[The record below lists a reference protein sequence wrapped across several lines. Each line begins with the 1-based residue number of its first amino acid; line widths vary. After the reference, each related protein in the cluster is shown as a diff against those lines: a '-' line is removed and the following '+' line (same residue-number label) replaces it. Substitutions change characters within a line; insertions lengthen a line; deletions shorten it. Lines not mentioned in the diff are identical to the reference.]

1 MMSLQDRLQAWHL
14 EPDYLDGFGK
24 RRLVAREHLEAVL
37 DSLEARHGALG
48 AMRDCI
54 VVRGGRKPPVDGAW
68 TIRSPMGSVVSGSG
82 ELPSLEYGIY
92 RLECERRKS
101 SAREIANLIVAPE
114 RAWQGESAQQLWA
127 IGVQLYGVRS
137 ASNWGHG
144 DFRDLARLLELAS
157 EIGAAGVALNPLH
170 ALFDDDPEQASPY
183 SPNSRLFLNPLYI
196 DVEAAPGFPGIEAL
210 GLGKRLKT
218 LRARELI
225 DYSGVAVVKLDALRA
240 SYAAFRQQGTQAQ
253 APFEAFRRERGAE
266 LARFVTFEVL
276 RRRDRRPWRQW
287 DPSLRRPNEAMI
299 AKLRITAAEEMGF
312 HEYVQWVA
320 ESQLEAC
327 QKTARQLQ
335 LPLGLY
341 LDLAVGVAP
350 SGADAWGDQDAMLD
364 GLCIGAPPDAFNT
377 AGQNW
382 GLTGF
387 SPHGLA
393 NDAFHPFARMLAAA
407 MRHAGAIRLDHVL
420 GLNRL
425 FVVPQGASPQAG
437 AYLRFPLIPLLAII
451 AQESVRHRC
460 LVIGEDLGTV
470 PDELRDILADWG
482 LWSYRVMLF
491 ERAVDGTFL
500 PPETYPENA
509 LVTFST
515 HDLPTFAGWC
525 AGHDLAVKRAIGIDP
540 GETETERQAAIAA
553 LQQSLRRR
561 SIDSFDFGS
570 VVRYLASTPSRL
582 LVISLE
588 DFLGVLDQPNI
599 PNTINEHPN
608 WRRRLPIALEELPR
622 QPQWSAIAD
631 ALRSRRLRSR

>member
-1 MMSLQDRLQAWHL
+1 MMSLQDRLQAWQL
-14 EPDYLDGFGK
+14 EPDYLDGFGN
-24 RRLVAREHLEAVL
+24 RRLVAREHLEAIL
-37 DSLEARHGALG
+37 DSLEAGNGALR
-48 AMRDCI
+48 AMPDSI

-68 TIRSPMGSVVSGSG
+68 TISSPMGRIVSSNGK
-82 ELPSLEYGIY
+82 LPNLKHGIY
-92 RLECERRKS
+92 RLECERGKS
-101 SAREIANLIVAPE
+101 NARDIANLIVAPE
-114 RAWQGESAQQLWA
+114 RAWQGESAHQLWA
-127 IGVQLYGVRS
+127 IGVQLYGARS

-170 ALFDDDPEQASPY
+170 ALFDDEPERASPY

-210 GLGKRLKT
+210 GIRERLMT

-225 DYSGVAVVKLDALRA
+225 DYSGVAAVKLDALRA
-240 SYAAFRQQGTQAQ
+240 SYAVFRQLGTQAQ
-253 APFEAFRRERGAE
+253 APFEAFRRERDAE

-287 DPSLRRPNEAMI
+287 EPSLRRPTEAMI
-299 AKLRITAAEEMGF
+299 EKLRDTAAEETGF
-312 HEYVQWVA
+312 YEYVQWVA
-320 ESQLEAC
+320 ESQLDAC
-327 QKTARQLQ
+327 RETARQLH

-350 SGADAWGDQDAMLD
+350 DGADAWGDQDAMLK
-364 GLCIGAPPDAFNT
+364 GLCIGAPPDSFNT

-382 GLTGF
+382 GLTSF
-387 SPHGLA
+387 SPQGLA
-393 NDAFHPFARMLAAA
+393 DHAFRPFTRMLAAA

-425 FVVPQGASPQAG
+425 FVIPHGASAQAG
-437 AYLRFPLIPLLAII
+437 AYLRFPLIPLLAVI

-470 PDELRDILADWG
+470 PDQLRDVLADWG

-491 ERAVDGTFL
+491 ERALDGAFL
-500 PPETYPENA
+500 PPEAYPENA

-525 AGHDLAVKRAIGIDP
+525 SGHDLAVRRAIGIDP
-540 GETETERQAAIAA
+540 GETNAERHAAIAA
-553 LQQSLRRR
+553 LQLALRRCG
-561 SIDSFDFGS
+561 IDTFDFGS
-570 VVRYLASTPSRL
+570 VMRYLASTPSRL

-599 PNTINEHPN
+599 PNTIHEHPN
-608 WRRRLPIALEELPR
+608 WRRRLPIAVEEFPR
-622 QPQWSAIAD
+622 QPQWSVISE
-631 ALRSRRLRSR
+631 ALRSRRLRPR